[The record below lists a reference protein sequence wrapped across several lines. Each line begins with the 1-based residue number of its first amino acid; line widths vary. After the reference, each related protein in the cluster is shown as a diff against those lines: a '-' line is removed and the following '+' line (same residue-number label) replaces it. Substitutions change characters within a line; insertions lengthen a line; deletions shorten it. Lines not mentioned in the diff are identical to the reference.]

1 MNKHAEMIDVY
12 MESIKHVPA
21 AGSLH
26 SSAAQ
31 DCSQDPQDCSQDRVE
46 IKIEQNTTDVYMETQ
61 REGQREKSIIE
72 EIDISATDPF
82 HQSLMKILD
91 GYDVGRL
98 DVDILLSTLEEIEN
112 ANKNSNEMDIKI
124 KQEVNEEVPL
134 DAGPEYCGYGKL
146 SVFTGPYMRLTI
158 EETNRLQTLIDDP
171 QFPLKMCGPSSLY
184 HARVG

>member
-1 MNKHAEMIDVY
+1 MCSD
-12 MESIKHVPA
+12 VPA

-98 DVDILLSTLEEIEN
+98 DVDNILLSTLEEIEN

-124 KQEVNEEVPL
+124 KQEIKEEVPL

-146 SVFTGPYMRLTI
+146 SVITGPYMRLTI
-158 EETNRLQTLIDDP
+158 EETNRCVMYDVFSPSTLHNTLSNP
-171 QFPLKMCGPSSLY
+171 FPSFKFFF
-184 HARVG
+184 

>member
-1 MNKHAEMIDVY
+1 MCSD
-12 MESIKHVPA
+12 VPA
-21 AGSLH
+21 AGSLP

-61 REGQREKSIIE
+61 REKSIIE

-98 DVDILLSTLEEIEN
+98 DVDNILLSTLEEIEN

-124 KQEVNEEVPL
+124 KQEIKEEVPL

-146 SVFTGPYMRLTI
+146 SVITGPYMRLTI
-158 EETNRLQTLIDDP
+158 EETNRCVMYDVFSLHLHSCYSTLYS
-171 QFPLKMCGPSSLY
+171 FL
-184 HARVG
+184 

>member
-1 MNKHAEMIDVY
+1 MKTGEMMNKHAEMIDVY

-21 AGSLH
+21 AGSLP

-31 DCSQDPQDCSQDRVE
+31 DCSQDHVE

-98 DVDILLSTLEEIEN
+98 DVDNILLSTLEEIEN

-124 KQEVNEEVPL
+124 KQEIKEEVPL
-134 DAGPEYCGYGKL
+134 DA
-146 SVFTGPYMRLTI
+146 
-158 EETNRLQTLIDDP
+158 
-171 QFPLKMCGPSSLY
+171 
-184 HARVG
+184 

>member
-1 MNKHAEMIDVY
+1 MFSD
-12 MESIKHVPA
+12 VPA

-26 SSAAQ
+26 TSAAQ
-31 DCSQDPQDCSQDRVE
+31 DCSQDPQDSSQDRVE

-98 DVDILLSTLEEIEN
+98 DVDNILLSTLEEIEN

-124 KQEVNEEVPL
+124 KQEIKEEVPL

-146 SVFTGPYMRLTI
+146 SVITGPYMRLTI
-158 EETNRLQTLIDDP
+158 EETNRCVMYDVFSPSTLHTTLSNP
-171 QFPLKMCGPSSLY
+171 FPSFKFFF
-184 HARVG
+184 